1 MAITERWKNHIED
14 WQAGGLSQ
22 AEYCRRHG
30 LNANTFSGRLRH
42 YRSQGLPPQP
52 GLIPVQVQPLPK
64 ATEATITTLGS
75 IVLWHRGHRVEFPSA
90 VSPRFLAELLQCL
103 G

>member
-1 MAITERWKNHIED
+1 MALSARWKQHIED
-14 WQAGGLSQ
+14 WRASGLSQ

-30 LNANTFSGRLRH
+30 LNANTFSGRLH
-42 YRSQGLPPQP
+42 HDRSQGLPPQP

-64 ATEATITTLGS
+64 AAEATITALGP
-75 IVLWHRGHRVEFPSA
+75 IVLWHRDQRLELPSA
-90 VSPRFLAELLQCL
+90 VSPRWLAELLQCL

>member
-1 MAITERWKNHIED
+1 MALSALWKKHIED

-22 AEYCRRHG
+22 AEYCRRQG
-30 LNANTFSGRLRH
+30 LNANTFSGRLRD
-42 YRSQGLPPQP
+42 YKSQGLSRPPE
-52 GLIPVQVQPLPK
+52 LIPVQVQPLPK
-64 ATEATITTLGS
+64 AAEAAAGPV
-75 IVLWHRGHRVEFPSA
+75 VLWHRGHRVEFPSA

>member
-1 MAITERWKNHIED
+1 MAITERWKKHIEA

-30 LNANTFSGRLRH
+30 LNANTFSGRLRD
-42 YRSQGLPPQP
+42 YKSQGLPKPP
-52 GLIPVQVQPLPK
+52 ELIPVQVQPLP
-64 ATEATITTLGS
+64 AAAEATAGTV
-75 IVLWHRGHRVEFPSA
+75 VLWHRQCRLELSAA